1 MIDIVMRGM
10 CEGCEYADLVLD
22 SVSATTIDGEIP
34 ERKSWMIRCEHLIA
48 CLAMKKK
55 MQRQI
60 PEEDPKGKSYTAD
73 EFCDKL
79 KDFINLEHEKL
90 EDEE

>member
-1 MIDIVMRGM
+1 MIDIVMSGM
-10 CEGCEYADLVLD
+10 CKDCKNADLKVD
-22 SVSATTIDGEIP
+22 SLPSY
-34 ERKSWMIRCEHLIA
+34 RIRCIHELA

-79 KDFINLEHEKL
+79 KDFINQEHEKQGKT
-90 EDEE
+90 E